1 MVSEPISWKSDHLK
15 ISGEIYLP
23 EKGKRPP
30 PGLIICHGIPA
41 KNKGPDDR
49 GYPLLAEQ
57 FCREGF
63 LVLIFNFRGAGIS
76 EGDFDLRGWAQD
88 LEGALNYLA
97 MHPDADPK
105 RIYLLGFSGGAAV
118 SIYVAARRKEV
129 RGLVSCASP
138 ADFHDLIVGQ
148 GLIDF
153 LAYAREVG
161 IIRDPLFPPS
171 LSEWRRSFETVQPI
185 NWIKQIPPRPLL
197 LIHGT
202 ADEVVEV
209 RHAHLLCEEV
219 RGQAECFLIE
229 KAGHRLRLDE
239 QAMKKARDWLR
250 KEAFC
255 KADSAIR

>member
-1 MVSEPISWKSDHLK
+1 MVSEPISWKSGHLQ
-15 ISGEIYLP
+15 ISGEIYIP
-23 EKGKRPP
+23 EKGRKSF

-41 KNKGPDDR
+41 KSKGPDDR

-63 LVLIFNFRGAGIS
+63 LVLIFNFRGTGVS

-97 MHPDADPK
+97 LRPEADRK
-105 RIYLLGFSGGAAV
+105 RLYLMGFSGGAAV
-118 SIYVAARRKEV
+118 SIYVASRQEEI

-138 ADFHDLIVGQ
+138 ADFQDLIAGQ

-171 LSEWRRSFETVQPI
+171 VSEWKKSFETVQPI
-185 NWIKQIPPRPLL
+185 NWIKKIPPRPLL

-202 ADEVVEV
+202 ADDVVEV
-209 RHAHLLCEEV
+209 RHAHLLGRKV
-219 RGQAECFLIE
+219 RGQAECYLIE
-229 KAGHRLRLDE
+229 NAGHRLRLDE
-239 QAMKKARDWLR
+239 RAMKKAREWLR
-250 KEAFC
+250 NQAFRDP
-255 KADSAIR
+255 DSALS